1 MMQSLES
8 RFESVSFKAG
18 VIAGLTLLMLWPL
31 LRVESLVTERQ
42 VLQHQAYDVIA
53 AGFGGAQ
60 IVGAPILTVEA
71 LERSV
76 ATNPHS
82 IMGTETWIPKEIHL
96 LPDDVQI
103 TSDATVEVRSKGI
116 YSVPVYVSKIVITGR
131 FAPES
136 IARLL
141 SSNAETRVLAAH
153 AVIQLPLSDIKYLRN
168 LARFNVGGQPLR
180 AAGGQVAGFTALSAP
195 IDLETIDRATALPFS
210 LELEIAGSQSLQ
222 FLPLGSTTNVTAQIA
237 WPHPDF
243 DGAFLPVSHQLRV
256 DGYTARWQ
264 ILELNRALPQLGNGE
279 SLGHAALLGT
289 AFGVRLYQPADIY
302 SRNYRAV
309 RYGILFV
316 AITFACF
323 FAWEHLVRGLRL
335 HPLQYLLVGLA
346 LATFYLL
353 LLALSEHTGF
363 GMAYAAAAG
372 ALVALITLY
381 IAGATTNPRSAL
393 GIGAALAASYGALYV
408 ILVSDDNA
416 LLYGSLLLFAILAAL
431 MLATRRFDWAKVG
444 RGE

>member
-1 MMQSLES
+1 
-8 RFESVSFKAG
+8 
-18 VIAGLTLLMLWPL
+18 MLWPL
-31 LRVESLVTERQ
+31 VRVENLVTERQ
-42 VLQHQAYDVIA
+42 VLQHHAYAVIA

-76 ATNPHS
+76 ATDAHT
-82 IMGTETWIPKEIHL
+82 IIGTETWTSKEIHL

-103 TSDATVEVRSKGI
+103 TSDATVEIRGKGI
-116 YSVPVYVSKIVITGR
+116 YSVPVYVSKIVITGQ
-131 FAPES
+131 FKPES

-141 SSNAETRVLAAH
+141 SSNAETRVLPAH
-153 AVIQLPLSDIKYLRN
+153 AVIQLPLSEVKFLRT
-168 LARFNVGGQPLR
+168 LALFKVGAQSLR
-180 AAGGQVAGFTALSAP
+180 AASGQVAGFTALSAP
-195 IDLETIDRATALPFS
+195 IDLQTIDRTTALPFRF
-210 LELEIAGSQSLQ
+210 ELEIAGSESLQ

-243 DGAFLPVSHQLRV
+243 DGAFLPISHQLRA
-256 DGYTARWQ
+256 DGYTAHWQ
-264 ILELNRALPQLGNGE
+264 VLELNRAVPQLWNGE
-279 SLGHAALLGT
+279 SFSHAALLGT

-302 SRNYRAV
+302 SQNYRAV

-323 FAWEHLVRGLRL
+323 FAWEHLVPGLRL
-335 HPLQYLLVGLA
+335 HPMQYLLVGLA

-353 LLALSEHTGF
+353 LLAFSEHTGF
-363 GMAYAAAAG
+363 GMAYAIAAG

-381 IAGATTNPRSAL
+381 IAGAATKLRPAL
-393 GIGAALAASYGALYV
+393 GIGTALAASYGALYV